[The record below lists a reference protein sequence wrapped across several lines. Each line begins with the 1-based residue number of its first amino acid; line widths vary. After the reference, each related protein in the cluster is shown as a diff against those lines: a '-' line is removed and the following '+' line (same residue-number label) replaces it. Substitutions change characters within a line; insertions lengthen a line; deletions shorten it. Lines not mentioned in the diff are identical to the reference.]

1 MAYKIPPSMNRS
13 MLDFEPTI
21 EGGGMRLK
29 PLPLK
34 VLLYWVGVLFV
45 LLWSLTQSWITKSP
59 IWLMVIYA
67 IWFLVT
73 AGYFGQYSKTKE
85 MKFVQLP
92 ALIDYLPK
100 ANRNIETRSD
110 STPYKFM
117 GMTGIKEIEDNGL
130 IHYLDG
136 SVGQAYR
143 VVGWASRLLFD
154 GDRDTII
161 NRVNSFWKKV
171 DTNSEW
177 IFVTTKEPQRVYQ
190 QIANLQRQNMKL
202 KYRDA
207 AGDLQNMMEE
217 KYDILDVVVG
227 GRESSYNSIHQY
239 LVIRSAT
246 LEHLRTAHSVLAAE
260 AESGSS
266 MFKTVEMLD
275 EDDTLVMLQSI
286 YRADDTPRILL
297 AAA

>member
-34 VLLYWVGVLFV
+34 VLLYWIGALFI

-59 IWLMVIYA
+59 IWLKGIYVV
-67 IWFLVT
+67 WFLVT
-73 AGYFGQYSKTKE
+73 VGYFGQYSKTKE

-100 ANRNIETRSD
+100 SNRHIETRSD
-110 STPYKFM
+110 SNPYKFM
-117 GMTGIKEIEDNGL
+117 GIVGIKEIEDNGL

-143 VVGWASRLLFD
+143 VVGWASRLLFA
-154 GDRDTII
+154 GDRDGII
-161 NRVNSFWKKV
+161 ERVNSFWKKV
-171 DTNSEW
+171 DTQSEW
-177 IFVTTKEPQRVYQ
+177 IFLTTKEPQRVYR
-190 QIANLQRQNMKL
+190 QIANLQRQNMGL

-227 GRESSYNSIHQY
+227 GKESSYNSIHQY
-239 LVIRSAT
+239 LIVKSPS
-246 LEHLRTAHSVLAAE
+246 LESLRTSHSILAAE
-260 AESGSS
+260 AESGRS

-275 EDDTLVMLQSI
+275 EDDALVMLQSI
-286 YRADDTPRILL
+286 YRVNGAPRVPV
-297 AAA
+297 AV